1 MSLKG
6 QEGAEGAS
14 FATQCHAELYDSQ
27 ADTAENISA
36 LEALEVS
43 EGHFGIRVAVLIHKE
58 GQTRQ
63 LGENR
68 LLNPG
73 TVAYRAIANF
83 SNWVLC
89 TNWL

>member
-1 MSLKG
+1 MPALPLSVMQNFMTARLIQLK
-6 QEGAEGAS
+6 
-14 FATQCHAELYDSQ
+14 
-27 ADTAENISA
+27 ISAA

-68 LLNPG
+68 LLNLG